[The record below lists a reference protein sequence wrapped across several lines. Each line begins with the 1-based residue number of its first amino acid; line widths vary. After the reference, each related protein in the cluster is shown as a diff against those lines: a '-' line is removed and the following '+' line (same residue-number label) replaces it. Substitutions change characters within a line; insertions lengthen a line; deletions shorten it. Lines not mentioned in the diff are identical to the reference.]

1 MGKGPEQTLL
11 QRGHREDP
19 EPYAMMLTIT
29 SHQRDVNQ
37 NHNEIPLH
45 TGQNGHHKQI
55 NKKQVLVRLWRKG
68 NPSAL
73 LVGMQAG
80 AATVENTGISS
91 EN

>member
-1 MGKGPEQTLL
+1 MTPLQENKQSYLKMGKGPEQTLL

-45 TGQNGHHKQI
+45 TIQSGHHKRI
-55 NKKQVLVRLWRKG
+55 N
-68 NPSAL
+68 
-73 LVGMQAG
+73 
-80 AATVENTGISS
+80 
-91 EN
+91 

>member
-1 MGKGPEQTLL
+1 MTPLQENKQSYLKMGKGPEQTLL

-45 TGQNGHHKQI
+45 TGQDIRHKKNQQTT
-55 NKKQVLVRLWRKG
+55 KCW
-68 NPSAL
+68 
-73 LVGMQAG
+73 
-80 AATVENTGISS
+80 
-91 EN
+91 